1 MTIYLNIFLVIF
13 IWFLGFLNTANANSI
28 KPNQCFSDPNSAY
41 QFLLSQEKQVK
52 KSAININTA
61 SQAEFLTLDGV
72 GVKTAEAIVFYRES
86 MGRFNSVDDLLKV
99 KGIGQ
104 KTLDKNRHR
113 LVVQ

>member
-1 MTIYLNIFLVIF
+1 MKTLILFFALIFGLLF
-13 IWFLGFLNTANANSI
+13 DTAHANS
-28 KPNQCFSDPNSAY
+28 PTANQCFADPKLAY
-41 QFLLSQEKQVK
+41 QFLLSQEKQSK
-52 KSAININTA
+52 NGLININTA

-86 MGRFNSVDDLLKV
+86 MGRFNSIDDLLKV

-113 LVVQ
+113 LIVQ

>member
-1 MTIYLNIFLVIF
+1 MKNILLFLIP
-13 IWFLGFLNTANANSI
+13 ILGFFNTAHANS
-28 KPNQCFSDPNSAY
+28 PNQCFADPNSAY
-41 QFLLSQEKQVK
+41 QFLLSQQKQVK
-52 KSAININTA
+52 KTIININTA
-61 SQAEFLTLDGV
+61 TQAEFLTLDGV

-86 MGRFNSVDDLLKV
+86 MGRFNSIDDLLKV